1 MNKKPMIRWTVARAA
16 VEFNCD
22 RHTLT
27 THLKRAGIEPGADDC
42 YTTQQIVAALHGDI
56 DAAKLRLTNAQAGR
70 AEVALAKERGEVL
83 PVDIAFQAAAN
94 VMFAVRR
101 VIETSALSNEEKD
114 QIYAELQ
121 AFKPSSFADQLTLE
135 QASNP

>member
-27 THLKRAGIEPGADDC
+27 THLKRAGDC